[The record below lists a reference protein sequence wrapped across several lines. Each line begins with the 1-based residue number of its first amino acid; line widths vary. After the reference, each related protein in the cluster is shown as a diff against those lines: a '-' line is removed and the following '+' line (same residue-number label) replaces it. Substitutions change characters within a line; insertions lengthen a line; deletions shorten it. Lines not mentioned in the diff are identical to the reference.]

1 MTNTPRPP
9 PHRTRSTRSARSAL
23 AANGRSGRYWPV
35 MADLA
40 KLCR

>member
-1 MTNTPRPP
+1 MTNAPQSASSHPLNEVSQIG
-9 PHRTRSTRSARSAL
+9 TRG
-23 AANGRSGRYWPV
+23 NGRSGRYWPV